1 MPNRDSSIPLPPMS
15 GLPLSRMIQTQDTA
29 RQNPAPS
36 HPETEPRSPAPRA
49 HPASAIGQQP
59 SAFTFQQLAIADPAE
74 LRFGVAPKPLTTR
87 RGLTIGGGLVY
98 PEINFT
104 LPPMFVDQTTMPDVR
119 KQYQQII
126 TGALQRAVE
135 LEAPGLVVEF
145 ETLPPMTENPAW
157 GIELTR
163 ILLDSMAAAQAK
175 HGLKSALRITPNDTR
190 EMVRP
195 PRMRS
200 GPLYEAML
208 ATFDGCAAAGAELLS
223 IESVG
228 GKEVHDEALMMGDL
242 RGVLFGLCVLGVRD
256 MRFLWTELDRI
267 ARKHGVYCGGDTA
280 CGFGNTAMVLAE
292 QKMIPRVF
300 AAVVRAVSA
309 VRTLVCY
316 ECSAVGPGKDC
327 GYENPILKAIT
338 GFPMAMEGK
347 TAACAHLSPLGNIAA
362 ATCDTWSNESVQNI
376 KLLGGMAPTCYL
388 EQLVYDCRLMNEA
401 LADGREA
408 ALLYRKWM
416 VASDASR
423 DPQAYVLTPE
433 SSIAIAQSIVSAPTT
448 YDAGKAAALTAVR
461 LLRDAHRDGALK
473 LQPREVPWLD
483 RLQKIV
489 EALPA
494 KEAEFVNEMMAEV
507 DTSKFVAADYGIG

>member
-1 MPNRDSSIPLPPMS
+1 MNLHAAPTWDL
-15 GLPLSRMIQTQDTA
+15 GLWTSDPGSR
-29 RQNPAPS
+29 R
-36 HPETEPRSPAPRA
+36 
-49 HPASAIGQQP
+49 
-59 SAFTFQQLAIADPAE
+59 LAISDPAD

-87 RGLTIGGGLVY
+87 RGVTIGGGIVY
-98 PEINFT
+98 PELNFT
-104 LPPMFVDQTTMPDVR
+104 LPPMLVDASTMPDVR
-119 KQYQQII
+119 TQYQQII

-163 ILLDSMAAAQAK
+163 ILLDAMAEAHTK
-175 HGLKSALRITPNDTR
+175 HGLKSVLRITPNDTR

-242 RGVLFGLCVLGVRD
+242 RGVIFGLCVLGVRD
-256 MRFLWTELDRI
+256 MRFLWTQLNLI
-267 ARKHGVYCGGDTA
+267 ARKHSVHCAGDTA

-300 AAVVRAVSA
+300 AAVVRAISA

-316 ECSAVGPGKDC
+316 QCGAVGPGKDC

-347 TAACAHLSPLGNIAA
+347 TAACAHFSPLGNIAA

-376 KLLGGMAPTCYL
+376 KLLAGMAPTCYV
-388 EQLVYDCRLMNEA
+388 EQLIYDCRLMNEA
-401 LADGREA
+401 LADGPEA

-416 VASDASR
+416 VASDVQR
-423 DPQAYVLTPE
+423 DPQALVLAPE
-433 SSIAIAQSIVSAPTT
+433 SAIAIAQAIVAAPTD
-448 YDAGKAAALTAVR
+448 YAAGKAAGLTALR
-461 LLRDAHRDGALK
+461 LIRQARLDGRLK
-473 LQPREVPWLD
+473 LPPREVPWLE
-483 RLQKIV
+483 RLQSSL
-489 EALPA
+489 ESLPDD
-494 KEAEFVNEMMAEV
+494 ESRFIDLMMAQV
-507 DTSKFVAADYGIG
+507 DTTRFRAAEYELG

>member
-1 MPNRDSSIPLPPMS
+1 MKHFDC
-15 GLPLSRMIQTQDTA
+15 
-29 RQNPAPS
+29 
-36 HPETEPRSPAPRA
+36 
-49 HPASAIGQQP
+49 
-59 SAFTFQQLAIADPAE
+59 LAISDSAE
-74 LRFGVAPKPLTTR
+74 LRFGTCPKPLVTR
-87 RGLTIGGGLVY
+87 RGLSIGGGLVY
-98 PEINFT
+98 PELNFT

-119 KQYQQII
+119 AQYQQII
-126 TGALQRAVE
+126 TGALQRAAE

-145 ETLPPMTENPAW
+145 ETLPPMTENPSW

-163 ILLDSMAAAQAK
+163 ILLDGMDDAHAK
-175 HGLKSALRITPNDTR
+175 HGLKSVLRITPNDTR
-190 EMVRP
+190 EMERP

-200 GPLYEAML
+200 GALYEAML

-242 RGVLFGLCVLGVRD
+242 RGVLFGLCVMGVRD
-256 MRFLWTELDRI
+256 MRFLWTELGRI
-267 ARKHGVYCGGDTA
+267 AAKHGVHCAGDTA
-280 CGFGNTAMVLAE
+280 CGFANTAMVLAE

-309 VRTLVCY
+309 VRTLVGY
-316 ECSAVGPGKDC
+316 ECGAVGPGKDC

-376 KLLGGMAPTCYL
+376 KLLGGMAPTCYV
-388 EQLVYDCRLMNEA
+388 EQLIYDCRLMNQA
-401 LADGREA
+401 LADGRDA

-423 DPQAYVLTPE
+423 DPQAYILAPE
-433 SSIAIAQSIVSAPTT
+433 CVIEIAQAIVAAPDP
-448 YDAGKAAALTAVR
+448 YQAGQAAALTALR
-461 LLRDAHRDGALK
+461 LMREGHRDGALRIH
-473 LQPREVPWLD
+473 PRELPWLD
-483 RLQKIV
+483 RIQKV
-489 EALPA
+489 LEALPT
-494 KEAEFVNEMMAEV
+494 KESEFINQMMGEV
-507 DTSKFVAADYGIG
+507 DTTKFVAADYELA

>member
-1 MPNRDSSIPLPPMS
+1 MTHKADTIKQNSPPTNPKPES
-15 GLPLSRMIQTQDTA
+15 RGLNLWAAPTSDLGPRTSDFRFPRLAIS
-29 RQNPAPS
+29 NPA
-36 HPETEPRSPAPRA
+36 
-49 HPASAIGQQP
+49 
-59 SAFTFQQLAIADPAE
+59 D

-87 RGLTIGGGLVY
+87 QGLTIGGGLVY

-119 KQYQQII
+119 TQYQQII
-126 TGALQRAVE
+126 TGVLHRAVE

-157 GIELTR
+157 AIGLTR
-163 ILLDSMAAAQAK
+163 ILLDSMAEAHAK
-175 HGLKSALRITPNDTR
+175 HGLKSVLRITPNDTR

-228 GKEVHDEALMMGDL
+228 GKEVHDEALMIGDL

-267 ARKHGVYCGGDTA
+267 ARKHGVHCAGDTA

-316 ECSAVGPGKDC
+316 ECGAVGPGKDC

-376 KLLGGMAPTCYL
+376 KLLAGMAPTCYV
-388 EQLVYDCRLMNEA
+388 EQLIYDCRLMNEA
-401 LADGREA
+401 LADGRDA
-408 ALLYRKWM
+408 ALLFRKWL
-416 VASDASR
+416 VSSDASR

-433 SSIAIAQSIVSAPTT
+433 SAIAIGQAIVSAPTA
-448 YDAGKAAALTAVR
+448 YDAGKAAALTALR

-483 RLQKIV
+483 RMQTTL

-494 KEAEFVNEMMAEV
+494 KEPEFIEEMMTEV
-507 DTSKFVAADYGIG
+507 DTTRFVAADYGLG